1 MNYVTDRATDHTTD
15 CIITTEQLTKKYKN
29 FTSVNNVSLH
39 IRKGSIYGF
48 LGPNGAGK
56 STTMKMLLGLT
67 KPTSGSFTIDGKH
80 FPADRL
86 AILKEIGSF
95 IESPS
100 FYSNLTGR
108 ENLDI
113 IRRILKLP
121 KSTVDEALEL
131 VGLTEFGDRL
141 AKKYSLGMKQRL
153 GLAGALLGR
162 PPILILDEPTNGLD
176 PSGIHEI
183 RNLVKSLPTLY
194 DCTVLISSHMLS
206 EIELMADDIGI
217 LNHGRLL
224 FEGSLDELRRNA
236 LQAGFAA
243 DNLEEM
249 FLSMIDNDNTTRKQ
263 RATLSNF
270 KKKNEPV

>member
-1 MNYVTDRATDHTTD
+1 MKYM
-15 CIITTEQLTKKYKN
+15 ITTEQLTKKYKK
-29 FTSVNNVSLH
+29 FTAVNHVSLH
-39 IRKGSIYGF
+39 IQKGSIYGF

-67 KPTSGSFTIDGKH
+67 APTKGSFTIDGRC
-80 FPADRL
+80 FPNDRL

-100 FYSNLTGR
+100 FYANLTGR

-121 KSTVDEALEL
+121 ESAVEDALEL
-131 VGLTEFGDRL
+131 VGLTEFGNRL

-183 RNLVKSLPTLY
+183 RNLIKSLPELY

-224 FEGSLDELRRNA
+224 FEGSLDELRQSG
-236 LQAGFAA
+236 LEAGFTS

-249 FLSMIDNDNTTRKQ
+249 FLSMIDKDNAARKQ
-263 RATLSNF
+263 RAKL
-270 KKKNEPV
+270 

>member
-1 MNYVTDRATDHTTD
+1 MNYITDRATDHTTD

-39 IRKGSIYGF
+39 IRKSSIYGF

-67 KPTSGSFTIDGKH
+67 KPTAGSFTIDGKH

-141 AKKYSLGMKQRL
+141 AKKYSLGMKQKL
-153 GLAGALLGR
+153 GIAAAMMED
-162 PPILILDEPTNGLD
+162 PQILVLDEPFNALD
-176 PSGIHEI
+176 EASCE
-183 RNLVKSLPTLY
+183 NVKKMILSAKVP
-194 DCTVLISSHMLS
+194 DRVVLLS
-206 EIELMADDIGI
+206 CHDKNQINALCDETIELAQGKIIRRD
-217 LNHGRLL
+217 
-224 FEGSLDELRRNA
+224 SLYEK
-236 LQAGFAA
+236 
-243 DNLEEM
+243 E
-249 FLSMIDNDNTTRKQ
+249 K
-263 RATLSNF
+263 
-270 KKKNEPV
+270 